1 MFGLEDLA
9 GAASTVMDFADGAAS
24 AVLGGISTAGNW
36 MQASPGAATLLGSAL
51 VAGGSYLEN
60 RDTLKRQREDRDA
73 EWKHKDEYAM
83 PVTEGLS
90 FRVTPGEVGG
100 MQDGV
105 LTNGLLAGMSKQ
117 KKG

>member
-1 MFGLEDLA
+1 MFGLESLA

-24 AVLGGISTAGNW
+24 AVLGGISTAGTW
-36 MQASPGAATLLGSAL
+36 MQANPGAATLLGSAL

-60 RDTLKRQREDRDA
+60 RDTLKNQREDRDA
-73 EWKHKDEYAM
+73 EWKHKDQYAM
-83 PVTEGLS
+83 PVSAGLDFS
-90 FRVTPGEVGG
+90 VTPGEVGG

-117 KKG
+117 NKG